1 MKVVQEEYIALL
13 EKLIS
18 IPSLSGEEN
27 KTAELI
33 QDFFTLKEI
42 KVQRIKNNIIVRSQ
56 FFDADKPT
64 ILLNS
69 HHDTVK
75 PNASWKKDPFTPVV
89 VDGKLYGLGSND
101 AGGSLISLMAA
112 FIEFYDQQ
120 DLNYNIIF
128 VASAEEEI
136 SGMNGVELI
145 LPDLGEID
153 FAIVGEPTNMQ
164 MAIAEKGLM
173 VLDCTSKGKSGHAA
187 RDEGDNAIYNAIN
200 DINWFKDYQFDKSSD
215 KLGAIKMSVTV
226 INAGTQHNVIPDECK
241 FVVDV
246 RTTDAYKNE
255 EILDIIREKVSC
267 EVKPRSTRLQSSGLP
282 DEHIL
287 VKCAHK
293 LRLKTFG
300 SPTLSDQALM
310 PFPSVKIGP
319 GDSAR
324 SHTADEYIGIQE
336 IRDGIGLYIKI
347 LKTLLN

>member
-1 MKVVQEEYIALL
+1 MQVVQEEYIALL

-18 IPSLSGEEN
+18 TPSLSGEEN

-33 QDFFTLKEI
+33 QDFFTLKKIE
-42 KVQRIKNNIIVRSQ
+42 VQRKKSNVFVRSKC
-56 FFDADKPT
+56 FDADKPT

-101 AGGSLISLMAA
+101 AGGALVSLMAA
-112 FIEFYDQQ
+112 FIKYYDQQ
-120 DLNYNIIF
+120 DLNYNLIF
-128 VASAEEEI
+128 AATAEEEI
-136 SGMNGVELI
+136 SGINGVELI

-164 MAIAEKGLM
+164 LAIAEKGLM

-187 RDEGDNAIYNAIN
+187 RDEGDNAIYHAIK
-200 DINWFKDYQFDKSSD
+200 DITWFKDFKFDRSSD
-215 KLGAIKMSVTV
+215 KLGSIKMSVTV
-226 INAGTQHNVIPDECK
+226 IDAGTQHNVIPDECK

-255 EILDIIREKVSC
+255 EILDIIRENVSC
-267 EVKPRSTRLQSSGLP
+267 EVNPRSTRLQSSGLP
-282 DEHIL
+282 EGHIL
-287 VKCAHK
+287 VKCAEK
-293 LRLKTFG
+293 LKINTFG

-336 IRDGIGLYIKI
+336 IRDGIGSYIKI